1 MNRTHRPL
9 FAFLPGALFVM
20 QACGHPTSSGTST
33 SSGGTAPSSGTR
45 ASGTGSGTQG
55 GTKGNDVSYIDDGG
69 SSQQSDAGGAGGG
82 DSKVG
87 SGGSSTSVL
96 PKADG
101 KCEDSTYSDDYTPG
115 YPEARDPR
123 VDQLLRTMTVAQKA
137 LQMQGTDEGTENSRN
152 YDDVQRSPDDVT
164 NNIRGYLYRDAG
176 RGLNLDARQ
185 HNRTTDGR
193 DYATVMPTAS
203 ARGASFDLDLEYRI
217 GEALGDETVA
227 SKNTMLL
234 APCMNILRHP
244 YWGRSQETY
253 GEDVFHLGRMAS
265 ALTAGI
271 QKHIAACA
279 KHFAGNNIEDGRQN
293 QNAKMDE
300 QTLREI
306 YGRHF
311 EMVVQEGG
319 VACVMAAYNS
329 VNGTKSTQNVHLLTD
344 ILRDDMGFRG
354 VVLTD
359 WWAMP
364 GGQAFPS
371 IAQAKTDAAQA
382 VKAGLNI
389 EVPWTLFFGQLETL
403 VTENAITIAELD
415 KSVGYI
421 LEQKIRFNS
430 LDLEGPIGKQA
441 TTKTSLSD
449 SSIRGN
455 DEHIELSREA
465 AIKSMVLVKNAD
477 ATLPIASTVKRIAVI
492 GKDAQWEV
500 QSTTPSGLQT
510 LRFSTEQ
517 PLGDRGSSRVNAD
530 PSTTVGP
537 YAGISEVGGNHGAT
551 AISANSVTDAVRDS
565 DLIVVMVGYT
575 PGDEGEEYAIKVG
588 GGDRATLTL
597 PHAQDRLIED
607 AVATGKPTV
616 VVIQAGSV
624 INMPWLND
632 VAAVVWSSYSGQL
645 GGLALAQLLF
655 GDANFSGKMPVAWPK
670 EQDLP
675 KFRDEPTNTTMDYFI
690 GYRYFDKQRKTP
702 IFPFG
707 HGLSYSKYRYS
718 NLTLPCGTAS
728 KQAVVEVTVDVKNE
742 GQVDGEEIAMLFV
755 SYPNTKASRRSVKEL
770 KGFKKFPVPAGTT
783 ARVTIPLRVVDLKYW
798 SGASD
803 GHWEVESGDV
813 TVMVGPDADQL
824 GLAGTLSIE

>member
-9 FAFLPGALFVM
+9 FAVLPGALFVAY
-20 QACGHPTSSGTST
+20 ACGHPTSTGTTASN
-33 SSGGTAPSSGTR
+33 GGTAPGSGTR
-45 ASGTGSGTQG
+45 VSGSGSSNQG
-55 GTKGNDVSYIDDGG
+55 GTKGDGVSYVDEGG
-69 SSQQSDAGGAGGG
+69 SSEQTNAGGAGGG
-82 DSKVG
+82 VTT
-87 SGGSSTSVL
+87 SGNSGSSTSLL
-96 PKADG
+96 PKAEG

-115 YPEARDPR
+115 YPEARDPK

-137 LQMQGTDEGTENSRN
+137 LQMQGTDEGTESSRN
-152 YDDVQRSPDDVT
+152 YDDVQRSPDDDA
-164 NNIRGYLYRDAG
+164 NKIRGYLYRDAG

-185 HNRTTDGR
+185 HNRTTDGK

-217 GEALGDETVA
+217 GQALGDETVA

-319 VACVMAAYNS
+319 VACIMAAYNS
-329 VNGTKSTQNVHLLTD
+329 VNGTKSTQNRHLLTD
-344 ILRDDMGFRG
+344 ILRNDMGFRG

-371 IAQAKTDAAQA
+371 TAQAKTDAAQA

-403 VTENAITIAELD
+403 VAEGAITMDELD

-430 LDLEGPIGKQA
+430 LDLDESIGKQP
-441 TTKTSLSD
+441 TTKTSLSG
-449 SSIRGN
+449 SSITGN
-455 DEHIELSREA
+455 EEHLELSREA

-500 QSTTPSGLQT
+500 QSTTPEGVQT
-510 LRFSTEQ
+510 LRFATDQ
-517 PLGDRGSSRVNAD
+517 ALGDRGSSRVNAD
-530 PSTTVGP
+530 PATTVGP
-537 YAGISEVGGNHGAT
+537 HAGISEVGQSHGAT
-551 AISANSVTDAVRDS
+551 AISANSVTDEVRDS

-575 PGDEGEEYAIKVG
+575 PGDEGEEYAIMA
-588 GGDRATLTL
+588 GGDRSTLTL
-597 PHAQDRLIED
+597 PHDQDQLIDD

-624 INMPWLND
+624 INMPWLAD

-655 GDANFSGKMPVAWPK
+655 GEANFSGKMPVAWPK

-690 GYRYFDKQRKTP
+690 GYRYLDKQRKTP

-742 GQVDGEEIAMLFV
+742 SEIDGEEIAMLFV

-770 KGFKKFPVPAGTT
+770 KGFKKFAVPAGKT
-783 ARVTIPLRVVDLKYW
+783 ARVAIPLRVADLKYW
-798 SGASD
+798 NGDAD

-813 TVMVGPDADQL
+813 TIMVGPDADHL